1 MLLTIVAIG
10 ISAFDIIIQALYYP
24 EKENMTVIIAGGSY
38 FLMGFIAVI
47 LGFSRLFT
55 VKRAL
60 NDIPKSQVPISEK
73 DIPKFV
79 HNLIVSE
86 LTRVSRIALA
96 GEPRPEDGGR
106 PGWGRPGSS
115 YHNIHFRSSIIETLS
130 LIEQQAVRSSENF
143 ARQPSMSVQRYIDFL
158 IEHKKI
164 DRELG
169 HAYVEG
175 YERARFSD
183 DEVPEEQ
190 YIKFMKLVLQLLRQ
204 FGFNG
209 N

>member
-1 MLLTIVAIG
+1 IG
-10 ISAFDIIIQALYYP
+10 ISAFDIITRALLVDP
-24 EKENMTVIIAGGSY
+24 GKMTVIIAGGSY

-47 LGFSRLFT
+47 LGFSRLYT

-60 NDIPKSQVPISEK
+60 SDIPKSQVPINEK
-73 DIPKFV
+73 DIPKSV

-115 YHNIHFRSSIIETLS
+115 YNNIHFRSSIIETLS
-130 LIEQQAVRSSENF
+130 LIEQQAVRCSLNL

-158 IEHKKI
+158 IEHKI

-204 FGFNG
+204 LGFNG